1 MYRKSSISVREWL
14 ENSNKALLVMDAR
27 QTEKTWLIRDEIKKS
42 GYNKFEIN
50 FIDQPD
56 MVHI

>member
-27 QTEKTWLIRDEIKKS
+27 QTEKTWLIRMKLKRAGIISLK
-42 GYNKFEIN
+42 
-50 FIDQPD
+50 
-56 MVHI
+56 